1 MLCCTMQQVMEGKV
15 KSQSYLVITES
26 NNSCLLK
33 GNKTLVSKGQ
43 GVLKNTVAIIMVH
56 KCKQNLHVM
65 SFSSRWINSQH

>member
-26 NNSCLLK
+26 NSCLLK

-43 GVLKNTVAIIMVH
+43 GVSKNTVAIIH
-56 KCKQNLHVM
+56 KCTPYLHVM